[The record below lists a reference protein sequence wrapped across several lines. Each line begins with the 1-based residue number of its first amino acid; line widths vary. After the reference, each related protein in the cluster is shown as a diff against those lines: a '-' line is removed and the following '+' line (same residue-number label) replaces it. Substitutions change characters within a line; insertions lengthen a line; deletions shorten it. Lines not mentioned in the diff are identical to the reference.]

1 MAAIEGPIHNIK
13 AQQEGSDFVLRFLVE
28 REGARSIPVEMR
40 GTSLIG
46 VLNDGDRV
54 QFNADMD
61 HYNIARPLYVVNL
74 DNGSIVLF
82 VQPSLSKRVRRLGGT
97 IAVPVFTSVL
107 SGVLVF
113 ALTSLF
119 TLNSDEPLGSFTS
132 SSVSGTSEVPTS
144 TTPDEA
150 TTSSAESTTTTGH
163 KLQGK
168 SSESRSRPLL
178 LPLVLALITAVFVF
192 LLARAWQERH
202 RDLRV

>member
-1 MAAIEGPIHNIK
+1 MAAIEGPIHNIR

-40 GTSLIG
+40 GTVMIG

-61 HYNIARPLYVVNL
+61 DYGIARPGHVINL
-74 DNGSIVLF
+74 DNGSTVLL
-82 VQPSLSKRVRRLGGT
+82 VEPPLSKRVRRLGGT

-119 TLNSDEPLGSFTS
+119 TLNPDEPLRSSTT
-132 SSVSGTSEVPTS
+132 SSVSGTGVVPTS

-150 TTSSAESTTTTGH
+150 TTSSAESTTSNGSV
-163 KLQGK
+163 GGAG
-168 SSESRSRPLL
+168 SESKSGSLL
-178 LPLVLALITAVFVF
+178 LPLVLALTTAVFVF
-192 LLARAWQERH
+192 LLVRAWQKRH